1 MPKKKRLEK
10 QIERKLT
17 QLEELL
23 SQIEEA
29 HAINSDDPETW
40 DSDSLYNLAENCKEI
55 LQLLEDKKSKTE
67 KDNFGEPLILE
78 ERLCSLVDEYQSEEE
93 EPEDF

>member
-1 MPKKKRLEK
+1 MISRKKRAIRTRKNFERTPKKERKQIKIMPKKKRLEK

-29 HAINSDDPETW
+29 HAINSDDPET
-40 DSDSLYNLAENCKEI
+40 
-55 LQLLEDKKSKTE
+55 
-67 KDNFGEPLILE
+67 
-78 ERLCSLVDEYQSEEE
+78 
-93 EPEDF
+93 